1 MMLGNVLCP
10 KYRDIKLLPCPRPPD
25 KEVLIKYAEKAMADY
40 SKSLGI
46 KVRLLSI
53 ISTFDNQ
60 CEIFKKSYV
69 PPPRIERIEN
79 KAKVSLPTDFLE
91 GLPVSRKKH
100 KVRRLGF
107 LR

>member
-1 MMLGNVLCP
+1 MS
-10 KYRDIKLLPCPRPPD
+10 KQ
-25 KEVLIKYAEKAMADY
+25 

-46 KVRLLSI
+46 DASHTPDKGWVIAI
-53 ISTFDNQ
+53 ISTFNPQ
-60 CEIFKKSYV
+60 CEIFKKSYL
-69 PPPRIERIEN
+69 PPPRVEKAEN
-79 KAKVSLPTDFLE
+79 KAKVALPADFLE